1 MSIDLAKVPFSRR
14 LSYISATVENGNICV
29 HVQRRT
35 YAEGSEKSHC
45 IKLFFTADGK
55 KPHCEYSADV
65 SKLTVSA
72 ENAGYAEL
80 AFDDSGALRVRC
92 KGVSLQAEP
101 NDLFDVAAV
110 SENEYAIFERGYAP
124 DEFTAFDDCVRD
136 AQADFD
142 AWYAMYPEVGEKHD
156 ALKRMCVYMI
166 WVCQIAPRGEL
177 KEAAILFS
185 KPTEQ
190 ACFSWHQ
197 VFHSLLMNDA
207 DHAVQTLMNLFPNMD
222 AQGELPD
229 LVDDR
234 YVNITATKPPIH
246 GLAALIFLERF
257 GNALTPEHCR
267 KMYEGLS
274 KLCDYWT
281 RKRGFGQTLPFYK
294 HGCESGYDF
303 SAMFA
308 KGAPV
313 IGPDLLSYCIL
324 LSEACGKLAERL
336 NLTDSSKWF
345 DLSEQLLSALLSD
358 FWIGTRFAA
367 RLADSYEI
375 VEFDELEAYLP
386 MILGG
391 RLPENIINA
400 MAEDLADLEHYF
412 T

>member
-1 MSIDLAKVPFSRR
+1 
-14 LSYISATVENGNICV
+14 
-29 HVQRRT
+29 
-35 YAEGSEKSHC
+35 
-45 IKLFFTADGK
+45 
-55 KPHCEYSADV
+55 
-65 SKLTVSA
+65 
-72 ENAGYAEL
+72 
-80 AFDDSGALRVRC
+80 
-92 KGVSLQAEP
+92 
-101 NDLFDVAAV
+101 
-110 SENEYAIFERGYAP
+110 
-124 DEFTAFDDCVRD
+124 
-136 AQADFD
+136 
-142 AWYAMYPEVGEKHD
+142 
-156 ALKRMCVYMI
+156 
-166 WVCQIAPRGEL
+166 
-177 KEAAILFS
+177 
-185 KPTEQ
+185 
-190 ACFSWHQ
+190 
-197 VFHSLLMNDA
+197 MNDA

-222 AQGELPD
+222 DQGELPD

-246 GLAALIFLERF
+246 GLAALIFLKRF
-257 GNALTPEHCR
+257 GNELTPEHCR

-324 LSEACGKLAERL
+324 LSEACGKLAEQL

-345 DLSEQLLSALLSD
+345 DLSERLLTVLLSD
-358 FWIGTRFAA
+358 FWTGTRFAA

-400 MAEDLADLEHYF
+400 MAEELADPERYF
-412 T
+412 TPFGLRSQPKAPGSQGVIMGFSQVKILPGLYEAGKNEFAVSVMRGFTELCAEKGPSFFHFEPIDGAAAETGDNLGDLTALSALAAAEFLLAASFLKEVSADA